1 MKSELTA
8 SILWCRIDTPGHD
21 ACWLTQHSSGCELSG
36 TAVFKHDERVAS
48 LHYRL
53 LCDHDWQTIE
63 AHITGSFGDETI
75 DRSIRRSGSKWE
87 MNGELISGL
96 DECIDLDLGFTP
108 ATNLVQLRRLNLQMG
123 ESATYTVAWLDDVSF
138 EIRPLVQHYERRSE
152 TSYWYESPSTGY
164 QALLEVSRDGFI
176 TSYPE
181 LWQVE

>member
-63 AHITGSFGDETI
+63 AHITGRFGDETI

-96 DECIDLDLGFTP
+96 DECIDL
-108 ATNLVQLRRLNLQMG
+108 
-123 ESATYTVAWLDDVSF
+123 
-138 EIRPLVQHYERRSE
+138 
-152 TSYWYESPSTGY
+152 
-164 QALLEVSRDGFI
+164 
-176 TSYPE
+176 
-181 LWQVE
+181 